1 MTSKLPNAVTNW
13 VRRTTRML
21 AQSRAVAAMT
31 AAVTF
36 SLMTASAYA
45 AVAQPLVPAGLA
57 VDQNTG
63 MLYVAQAGSNRVD
76 RYNPNNK
83 TYTNSF
89 VSVSNPVSVAVNSDG
104 LVYVGTAGTKSGIYV
119 YGSNGQPINQFT
131 TYRGSVPYTM
141 AFDANNVLYAS
152 NGISYPNSHFV
163 IIIEYTND
171 TTATYATGPYG
182 FKPEPVPFQN
192 DETAPLTFGIAVD
205 NGKLYT
211 AFGSSISHL
220 VQDLP
225 LGTSSNPRPAQ
236 LAWEASHFIAGG
248 PSIPENVHAAAV
260 DGNHNVFYTLPD
272 LKHLY
277 AYVRS
282 AQIQVDLGA
291 TPSSP
296 YGIAFDKKRSVLYVS
311 FLPEG
316 VVEEYV
322 VTYDSTGLPLL
333 SEPRTL
339 TFLR

>member
-13 VRRTTRML
+13 VRRTTRMFS
-21 AQSRAVAAMT
+21 QSRAIAVKAT
-31 AAVTF
+31 VVTF

-45 AVAQPLVPAGLA
+45 AVTQPLVPVGLA

-104 LVYVGTAGTKSGIYV
+104 LLYVGTVENTPSIYV
-119 YGSNGQPINQFT
+119 YGSNGQLINQFT
-131 TYRGSVPYTM
+131 TYRGNVPYTM

-152 NGISYPNSHFV
+152 NGISYPNTASV
-163 IIIEYTND
+163 SIIEYTND
-171 TTATYATGPYG
+171 TTATYATGSYG
-182 FKPEPVPFQN
+182 FRPESVLFHN
-192 DETAPLTFGIAVD
+192 VGTAPLTFGIAVD

-211 AFGSSISHL
+211 AFGLSISPL
-220 VQDLP
+220 VQNLP
-225 LGTSSNPRPAQ
+225 LGTKLNTSVAQPA
-236 LAWEASHFIAGG
+236 WDASHNISGG
-248 PSIPENVHAAAV
+248 PSTPENVHAAAV
-260 DGNHNVFYTLPD
+260 DGNHNVFYTLSD
-272 LKHLY
+272 MKHLY

-291 TPSSP
+291 MPSSP

-316 VVEEYV
+316 VVEAYT
-322 VTYDSTGLPLL
+322 VTYDIAGLPLI
-333 SEPRTL
+333 SAPRTL

>member
-21 AQSRAVAAMT
+21 AHSRAVAAKAT
-31 AAVTF
+31 VVTF

-89 VSVSNPVSVAVNSDG
+89 VRMSNPVSVAVNSDG

-131 TYRGSVPYTM
+131 TFRGSVPYTM

-152 NGISYPNSHFV
+152 NGISYPNSAFV

-171 TTATYATGPYG
+171 TTVTYATGPYG
-182 FKPEPVPFQN
+182 FKPEAVLFQN

-211 AFGSSISHL
+211 AFGRPISHL

-225 LGTSSNPRPAQ
+225 LGTSSNPSHAKPA
-236 LAWEASHFIAGG
+236 WDASHNISGG
-248 PSIPENVHAAAV
+248 PFTQENVHAAAV

-272 LKHLY
+272 MKHLY
-277 AYVRS
+277 AYIRS
-282 AQIQVDLGA
+282 AQTQVDLGPM
-291 TPSSP
+291 PSSP

-316 VVEEYV
+316 VVEAYN
-322 VTYDSTGLPLL
+322 VTYDLAGLPLL
-333 SEPRTL
+333 SAPQTL